1 MSAELLRRIK
11 DLEERVKALEAL
23 GRVTSHVTESV
34 DLRDLKSAGMPP
46 GMIINQPLQKRP
58 TITLKK

>member
-23 GRVTSHVTESV
+23 GQVTSHVTESV
-34 DLRDLKSAGMPP
+34 DLRDLQNIDAIP
-46 GMIINQPLQKRP
+46 GGIMRQPLQKRP

>member
-11 DLEERVKALEAL
+11 DLEERVKALEAPPQAIPC
-23 GRVTSHVTESV
+23 EINSV
-34 DLRDLKSAGMPP
+34 DLRGLEMAGMAP
-46 GMIINQPLQKRP
+46 GSVVRQPLQKRP

>member
-23 GRVTSHVTESV
+23 GQVTSHVTESV
-34 DLRDLKSAGMPP
+34 DLP
-46 GMIINQPLQKRP
+46 GLENIDVIPGGIMRQPLQKRP

>member
-11 DLEERVKALEAL
+11 DLEERVKVLEKPKFL
-23 GRVTSHVTESV
+23 GVMGTSHQ
-34 DLRDLKSAGMPP
+34 
-46 GMIINQPLQKRP
+46 GMIPPSMTNPQDLIPQAAQKRP

>member
-11 DLEERVKALEAL
+11 DLEERVKALEDPRPRGAI
-23 GRVTSHVTESV
+23 GTNPQRMIPPSMMNPQ
-34 DLRDLKSAGMPP
+34 DLMSQSA
-46 GMIINQPLQKRP
+46 QKRP